1 MKFLIFI
8 DRVYPKIMTFFLLL
22 ALPLSVI
29 SLYLYMNLPDIIP
42 IQFGITLIPSNWG
55 SKATIFIFPIV
66 LLLVPTFMSK
76 KTINSQEKSITGRI
90 ATEII
95 MLIVLAVILI
105 MMIGAYY
112 LYFKMIYM

>member
-105 MMIGAYY
+105 MMIGAYC
-112 LYFKMIYM
+112 LYFKMI

>member
-105 MMIGAYY
+105 MIIGAYY
-112 LYFKMIYM
+112 LYFKMI

>member
-95 MLIVLAVILI
+95 MLVVLAVILI

-112 LYFKMIYM
+112 LYFKMI

>member
-95 MLIVLAVILI
+95 ILIVLAVILI

-112 LYFKMIYM
+112 LYFKMI

>member
-95 MLIVLAVILI
+95 MLLVLAVILI

-112 LYFKMIYM
+112 LYFKMI

>member
-105 MMIGAYY
+105 MMIRAYY
-112 LYFKMIYM
+112 LYFKMI

>member
-90 ATEII
+90 APEII

-112 LYFKMIYM
+112 LYFKMI

>member
-29 SLYLYMNLPDIIP
+29 SLYLYTNLPDIIP

-76 KTINSQEKSITGRI
+76 KTINSQEESITGRI

-112 LYFKMIYM
+112 LYFKMI

>member
-8 DRVYPKIMTFFLLL
+8 DRVYPRIMTFFLLL
-22 ALPLSVI
+22 ALPLSVV

-112 LYFKMIYM
+112 LYFKMI

>member
-112 LYFKMIYM
+112 FYFKMI

>member
-112 LYFKMIYM
+112 HYFKMI

>member
-8 DRVYPKIMTFFLLL
+8 DRVYPKIMTFFLWL

-112 LYFKMIYM
+112 LYFKMI

>member
-42 IQFGITLIPSNWG
+42 IQFGITLVPSNWG

-112 LYFKMIYM
+112 LYFKMI

>member
-22 ALPLSVI
+22 ALPLSVV

-112 LYFKMIYM
+112 LYFKMI

>member
-1 MKFLIFI
+1 
-8 DRVYPKIMTFFLLL
+8 TFFLLL

-112 LYFKMIYM
+112 LYFKMI

>member
-1 MKFLIFI
+1 MMKFLIFI

-55 SKATIFIFPIV
+55 SKATIFYISNSFIACTNFHV
-66 LLLVPTFMSK
+66 K

-112 LYFKMIYM
+112 LYFKMI

>member
-66 LLLVPTFMSK
+66 LLIVPTFMSK

-112 LYFKMIYM
+112 LYFKMI

>member
-8 DRVYPKIMTFFLLL
+8 DRVYPKITTFLLLL
-22 ALPLSVI
+22 ALPFSVI
-29 SLYLYMNLPDIIP
+29 SLYLYMKLPNIIP
-42 IQFGITLIPSNWG
+42 IQWGITLSPSNWG

-66 LLLVPTFMSK
+66 LLIVSTFMSK

-112 LYFKMIYM
+112 LYFKMI

>member
-76 KTINSQEKSITGRI
+76 KTINSQEKSITGRM

-95 MLIVLAVILI
+95 MLLVLAVTLI

-112 LYFKMIYM
+112 LYFKMI

>member
-105 MMIGAYY
+105 MMIV
-112 LYFKMIYM
+112 INE

>member
-112 LYFKMIYM
+112 LYFKMI